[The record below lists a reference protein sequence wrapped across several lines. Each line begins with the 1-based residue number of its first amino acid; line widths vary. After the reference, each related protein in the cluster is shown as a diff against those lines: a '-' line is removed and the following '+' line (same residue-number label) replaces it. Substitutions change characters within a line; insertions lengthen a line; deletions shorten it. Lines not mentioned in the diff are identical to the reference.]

1 MENQISKEDLTNILK
16 IYKIFNKEEI
26 LIMIKDPDL
35 IYDNNLK
42 LSLIKLINLE
52 KNNVLDKMKEYYD
65 KYISLTG
72 GKAAKFLKK
81 MLKKSK
87 KIGRAHV

>member
-16 IYKIFNKEEI
+16 IYKIFNKDEI

-35 IYDNNLK
+35 IYDNNIK
-42 LSLIKLINLE
+42 NSLIKLINLE
-52 KNNVLDKMKEYYD
+52 KNNVLDKMKYYYD

-72 GKAAKFLKK
+72 G
-81 MLKKSK
+81 
-87 KIGRAHV
+87 GN